1 MTDKFTIGVLDSIR
15 ELTESRLRKFVK
27 VKPFIRYAD
36 IRISVSEGRG
46 AFCENGEEKYS
57 GTDYGF
63 SCGARVLAGEEMAA
77 AGYFGLT
84 LGKDALSR
92 FAAILEDG
100 LTHAYERALC
110 NARHKI
116 RAKKRFGQLGDC
128 LWDMELAPA
137 EIVRASVPA
146 AYEISPL
153 SISPTSISSHLK
165 DISKELSAM
174 DSRILYNQ
182 VGASTMLEREFFT
195 SSEGTA
201 IDQTFAITH
210 GIAYVVASGKEG
222 IQEHYDD
229 IGHQRGWE
237 VIERGCQ
244 GPFIHSRDLRSFAL
258 DLAHESLELADAP
271 PLRDTGKPVT
281 VITDPHF
288 NSLLVH
294 EIIGHPNELDRALKM
309 ETAYAGRSWLF
320 HDFEHNQIG
329 RQVASPLLSAYSDPS
344 LPGFG
349 HYEYDNEGT
358 RGRKVYHIENGMYRR
373 FMNSRQTAALFGDE
387 PNGSYTSID
396 ASLVPLIRMSTT
408 VIQNGTRDCRD
419 IIGEVDHGYYAVGHR
434 IPSIAESREN
444 FRITARKVY
453 EIENGAPGRLFRDG
467 GITADSLDF
476 LMQIDAVGKD
486 FRIFPISNC
495 GKGQPMQSKKLGNGG
510 PTLRSRARLT
520 GTAG

>member
-1 MTDKFTIGVLDSIR
+1 MTDQFTIQALDSIR

-63 SCGARVLAGEEMAA
+63 SYGARVLAGEEIAA

-137 EIVRASVPA
+137 EIVRASVSA
-146 AYEISPL
+146 EYEISPL

-210 GIAYVVASGKEG
+210 GIA
-222 IQEHYDD
+222 
-229 IGHQRGWE
+229 
-237 VIERGCQ
+237 
-244 GPFIHSRDLRSFAL
+244 
-258 DLAHESLELADAP
+258 
-271 PLRDTGKPVT
+271 
-281 VITDPHF
+281 
-288 NSLLVH
+288 
-294 EIIGHPNELDRALKM
+294 
-309 ETAYAGRSWLF
+309 
-320 HDFEHNQIG
+320 
-329 RQVASPLLSAYSDPS
+329 
-344 LPGFG
+344 
-349 HYEYDNEGT
+349 
-358 RGRKVYHIENGMYRR
+358 
-373 FMNSRQTAALFGDE
+373 
-387 PNGSYTSID
+387 
-396 ASLVPLIRMSTT
+396 
-408 VIQNGTRDCRD
+408 
-419 IIGEVDHGYYAVGHR
+419 
-434 IPSIAESREN
+434 
-444 FRITARKVY
+444 
-453 EIENGAPGRLFRDG
+453 
-467 GITADSLDF
+467 
-476 LMQIDAVGKD
+476 
-486 FRIFPISNC
+486 
-495 GKGQPMQSKKLGNGG
+495 
-510 PTLRSRARLT
+510 
-520 GTAG
+520 